1 MDEPK
6 AGHREDVIGQPWP
19 GPGDRETLPGP
30 PDVGDHVRVGLEDL
44 EGGDLRP
51 IDGYGHDQD
60 PVADPSDQGGTT
72 MRRSNYRVLAIPAVL
87 AAGMLAAMAAPVQAV
102 NVPDGG
108 AVPPGRVSVIHFR
121 ILEGCEGQATD
132 GLELAIPE
140 SVTQVIPEAVPGWS
154 VETETVDRDGTP
166 EVSVVRWIGGP
177 LPDALMLEFGLRAV
191 FPDEPGT
198 VVEFPAVQRCSTTMR
213 EWSGSDEETPA
224 PIVRIA
230 ERLGAQDLI
239 ALGDAVAELSLTV
252 EELGARL
259 GDVDAPNLRSRVS
272 ELESSLE
279 DIASTLE
286 DLDGRLSDL
295 ESGAAS

>member
-6 AGHREDVIGQPWP
+6 AGHREDVIRQPWP
-19 GPGDRETLPGP
+19 GPGDREITPGQP
-30 PDVGDHVRVGLEDL
+30 NVGVHVRVGLDDL
-44 EGGDLRP
+44 GGGDLRP
-51 IDGYGHDQD
+51 THGYGHEQG
-60 PVADPSDQGGTT
+60 PVADPSDQGGTK
-72 MRRSNYRVLAIPAVL
+72 MQPSNYRVRTISAVL

-121 ILEGCEGQATD
+121 ILEGCEGLATD
-132 GLELAIPE
+132 GLELTIPE

-154 VETETVDRDGTP
+154 LETETVDRDGTP
-166 EVSVVRWIGGP
+166 EVSVVRWTGGP
-177 LPDALMLEFGLRAV
+177 LPDDQMLEFGLRAV
-191 FPDEPGT
+191 FPEEPGT
-198 VVEFPAVQRCSTTMR
+198 VVEFPAVQRCSTTML
-213 EWSGSDEETPA
+213 EWSGADEETPA
-224 PIVRIA
+224 PVVRIA

-239 ALGDAVAELSLTV
+239 AVGDAVAELSLIV

-279 DIASTLE
+279 DIASTLK